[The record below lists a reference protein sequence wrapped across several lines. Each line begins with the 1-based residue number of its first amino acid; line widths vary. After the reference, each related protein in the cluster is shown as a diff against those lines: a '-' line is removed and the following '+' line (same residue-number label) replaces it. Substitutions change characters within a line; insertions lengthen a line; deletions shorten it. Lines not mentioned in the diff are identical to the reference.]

1 MRSERPNGSRPT
13 RLACEQLEHR
23 DTPAGNVTAFFNNV
37 GELVVWGDALDN
49 AVSIQQ
55 NEFADT
61 IIYGVGGTTV
71 NGQAAIY
78 VGRGAL
84 NGVRVEGGFGN
95 DLLEVLG
102 VRTPGVIVVGGG
114 LGDDGIHIRGVVA
127 SAVGAGGWFGND
139 IITTT
144 SVFVQSFAWIAG
156 GPGFDVLDY
165 NGIFGPQVIIEFEA
179 VV

>member
-102 VRTPGVIVVGGG
+102 VRTPGVSRSKSLRKRGWWSESGSSTVV
-114 LGDDGIHIRGVVA
+114 LQQPAQALLAADLAHSR
-127 SAVGAGGWFGND
+127 
-139 IITTT
+139 
-144 SVFVQSFAWIAG
+144 
-156 GPGFDVLDY
+156 PGRH
-165 NGIFGPQVIIEFEA
+165 
-179 VV
+179 